1 MAIELSTAVRKDNC
15 NSLVSPAVIH
25 RSFINK
31 KISWYV
37 RFFKAIFEAG
47 IVFLLSRF
55 ALPRGLYPAGIGYC
69 LINRNQKLLPRIL
82 LWSGLLAGSLM
93 VRNLEES
100 IGIVGAVAIYV
111 LLGRIFSWEK
121 NKSSRMTSY
130 VIWTILR
137 LSLAFIFEPSLN
149 HILKVALEINISFL
163 LAGIFQ
169 IGLNFVGN
177 PFKKSKMAFVS
188 LALIVVLSVAGTNQL
203 MVETVSI
210 TELAV
215 SLVLIFVSYLGGG
228 GVGSAMGVSLGIAV
242 GIATGGL
249 TALIA
254 IYSVA
259 GFLGGFLKNLGKFGT
274 TIGISLGCYYI
285 MHELQADANIVEQ
298 LLPWSIGLGA
308 FIITPKRYLTQVSNY
323 FPSETKPTDPV
334 VENNGVRDII
344 LNRFNDLATIFT
356 ELAKSFNEEPLEE
369 PGAKKMDLYSMLDQ
383 VCSKN
388 CQQCNGYETCW
399 GENFYSTYRELFD
412 LLALAELY
420 GEVNNKHL
428 KGRLAKNCF
437 QQFKLLTTINHLFE
451 KCQADY
457 FWQNKLEES
466 KTFLANQLQG
476 MAQIINK
483 LAIEVTADPGFRVEI
498 ENQLATCLNRVGIS
512 VKEAS
517 VLGLGEDGVE
527 IRIKQRSCNRK
538 RECQYLMTPLISQLL
553 GEDYSVWE
561 RNCQMDNGDCYYCLT
576 PVCTYETRTVVCK
589 LPKGG
594 NEFSGDNHALRELKD
609 GHFVAILSDG
619 MGNGSKAAVQSNT
632 TVSILE
638 KLLESG
644 VDRDF
649 AVKMVNSILLLRTP
663 EESFATVDL
672 TLINLHT
679 GRAEFIKIGAATTY
693 IKRGRDVWSIKS
705 TSLPAGILNSVDLE
719 RTVVQLQP
727 ADLVV
732 MVTDGVIDS
741 KIDQVGKEDWMIRA
755 LRQVEVAGPEAL
767 GEYLMN
773 LARINQDGIP
783 RDDMTVIVLQFLEKG
798 FL

>member
-1 MAIELSTAVRKDNC
+1 MAIELSAAVRKGNR
-15 NSLVSPAVIH
+15 NTLVTPQMIH
-25 RSFINK
+25 GSFLNK
-31 KISWYV
+31 KAPWYV
-37 RFFKAIFEAG
+37 KCCKAILEVG
-47 IVFLLSRF
+47 VVFLLSRF
-55 ALPRGLYPAGIGYC
+55 YLPGELYPAGIGYC
-69 LINRNQKLLPRIL
+69 LINRNQKLLSRIF
-82 LWSGLLAGSLM
+82 LWLGLLVGSLS

-100 IGIVGAVAIYV
+100 IGLTGLVALYW
-111 LLGRIFSWEK
+111 LLGKLFSWDQ
-121 NKSSRMTSY
+121 NKSSKMMPC
-130 VIWTILR
+130 VIWTLLR
-137 LSLAFIFEPSLN
+137 IALAFILDPGFNNIIKVISEISISL
-149 HILKVALEINISFL
+149 F

-169 IGLNFVGN
+169 AGLNFIKN
-177 PFKKSKMAFVS
+177 PFKKSKLAVNS
-188 LALIVVLSVAGTNQL
+188 LALILVLAVAGTNQL
-203 MVETVSI
+203 MIDNLSVTD
-210 TELAV
+210 LAV
-215 SLVLIFVSYLGGG
+215 SIVLIFIAYLGGG
-228 GVGSAMGVSLGIAV
+228 GVGSAMGVSLGIVV

-249 TALIA
+249 TALVA
-254 IYSVA
+254 LYSVV
-259 GFLGGFLKNLGKFGT
+259 GFLGGFLKNLGKVGT

-334 VENNGVRDII
+334 VENNGVREII
-344 LNRFNDLATIFT
+344 LNRFNDLAAIFT
-356 ELAKSFNEEPLEE
+356 ELAKSFYEGPLEE
-369 PGAKKMDLYSMLDQ
+369 PGTNKMDLYTMLDQ

-420 GEVNNKHL
+420 GEVNTKHL

-437 QQFKLLTTINHLFE
+437 QQFKLLTTVNHLFE

-457 FWQNKLEES
+457 YWQSKLDES
-466 KTFLANQLQG
+466 KLFLANQLQG
-476 MAQIINK
+476 MAQVINK
-483 LAIEVTADPGFRVEI
+483 LAVEVTADPEFRMEI
-498 ENQLATCLNRVGIS
+498 ENQLATCLNRVGINI
-512 VKEAS
+512 KEAS
-517 VLGLGEDGVE
+517 VLGLGEERVE
-527 IRIKQRSCNRK
+527 IRIKQRSCSRK
-538 RECQYLMTPLISQLL
+538 RECQYLMAPLISQLL
-553 GEDYSVWE
+553 GEDYTIWE
-561 RNCQMDNGDCYYCLT
+561 RNCQLDNGDCFYCLT
-576 PVCTYETRTVVCK
+576 PISFYEVRTVVCK
-589 LPKGG
+589 LPKDG

-619 MGNGSKAAVQSNT
+619 MGNGSKAAIQSNT

-638 KLLESG
+638 KLLETG

-649 AVKMVNSILLLRTP
+649 AVKMINSILLLRTP

-672 TLINLHT
+672 TLVNLHT
-679 GRAEFIKIGAATTY
+679 GRAEFVKIGAATTY

-727 ADLVV
+727 GDLII
-732 MVTDGVIDS
+732 MVTDGVVDS

-755 LRQVEVAGPEAL
+755 LRQVEVVGPEAL

-773 LARINQDGIP
+773 LARINQDGIL

-798 FL
+798 VL